1 MIRLQFSSSWRRV
14 GLSAY
19 RPQKLPQISQI
30 ICSFTRGPH
39 LFNLYLF
46 YSDRIFI
53 IKTYFQRFVKCSP
66 LGSHHCKISP
76 VTNICEDWII
86 DHTKSCVHCTW
97 RACSQAV
104 VLHITKGS
112 LITRRV
118 TWLHALTRIQ
128 ICDSERANKFILW
141 LTVQSFTPNNEW

>member
-1 MIRLQFSSSWRRV
+1 MTPCSFICIHTAEKYFRPYKKFFLLQEAPFSSISICFKV
-14 GLSAY
+14 TGLVI
-19 RPQKLPQISQI
+19 LNI
-30 ICSFTRGPH
+30 
-39 LFNLYLF
+39 
-46 YSDRIFI
+46 
-53 IKTYFQRFVKCSP
+53 YFQRFVNCSP
-66 LGSHHCKISP
+66 LGSHHCKISH

-118 TWLHALTRIQ
+118 TWLHALTCIQ
-128 ICDSERANKFILW
+128 ICDNERTNKFILR
-141 LTVQSFTPNNEW
+141 LTVQIFTPNNDW